1 MLVYLNFN
9 IVTSNIDIY
18 IDIYKD
24 IFLQLQT
31 LDPGSSL
38 HIIVFHFG
46 TKIIEFRTKK
56 VLYTNTFTY
65 KYIYSKSFTYKKK
78 LTHRSFLHTYFF
90 THSCFSQK
98 LLHTGALA
106 DIFIKKQSINNY
118 R

>member
-46 TKIIEFRTKK
+46 TKII
-56 VLYTNTFTY
+56 
-65 KYIYSKSFTYKKK
+65 I
-78 LTHRSFLHTYFF
+78 
-90 THSCFSQK
+90 
-98 LLHTGALA
+98 
-106 DIFIKKQSINNY
+106 
-118 R
+118 

>member
-78 LTHRSFLHTYFF
+78 
-90 THSCFSQK
+90 
-98 LLHTGALA
+98 
-106 DIFIKKQSINNY
+106 
-118 R
+118 